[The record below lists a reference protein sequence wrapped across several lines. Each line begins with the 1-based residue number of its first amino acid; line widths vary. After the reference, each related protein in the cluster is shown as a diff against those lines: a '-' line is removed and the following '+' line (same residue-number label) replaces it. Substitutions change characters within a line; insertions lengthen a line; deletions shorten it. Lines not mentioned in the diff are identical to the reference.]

1 MEYSTRTSLELS
13 VGEKNDL
20 SVEVI
25 VHLRRQDL
33 KWWNDK
39 VKSHQKQLFRVIT
52 LRILPEECS
61 DDIEAWQSTKTK
73 KLKIDRQRNSQK
85 KSTATI
91 ATSGAKQH
99 KQSKNNNSTE
109 AKKKNSKKSSK
120 KDKSDPPEFMY
131 LYGDTIQLT
140 YKIEDTSKSNSL
152 TLLYNELSRK
162 KSNRAA
168 ELIVPTK
175 QNGKTNKK
183 RKKNS
188 EKEKEEIKSDETMLF
203 NYVHKIKKR
212 IIVWCYPFDPN
223 KPTNPIPD
231 GGGFHRTEL
240 IPIHSLFN

>member
-39 VKSHQKQLFRVIT
+39 VKSHQKQLFKVIT

-61 DDIEAWQSTKTK
+61 DDIEAWHSTKTK

-85 KSTATI
+85 KSTATS
-91 ATSGAKQH
+91 ASSGAKQH
-99 KQSKNNNSTE
+99 KQ
-109 AKKKNSKKSSK
+109 SKKSSK
-120 KDKSDPPEFMY
+120 KDKSDPPEFIY

-162 KSNRAA
+162 KSNRVP
-168 ELIVPTK
+168 ELLAPTE

-188 EKEKEEIKSDETMLF
+188 EKEIEEIESDETMLF

-223 KPTNPIPD
+223 KPIDPIPD

>member
-39 VKSHQKQLFRVIT
+39 VKSHQKQLFKVIT

-61 DDIEAWQSTKTK
+61 DDIEAWHSTKTK
-73 KLKIDRQRNSQK
+73 KLKIDRQR
-85 KSTATI
+85 
-91 ATSGAKQH
+91 GAKQH
-99 KQSKNNNSTE
+99 KQSKNDNTEE
-109 AKKKNSKKSSK
+109 AKKKISKKSSK

-162 KSNRAA
+162 KSNRAP

-175 QNGKTNKK
+175 QNGKTSKK

-188 EKEKEEIKSDETMLF
+188 EKEKEEIESDETMLF
-203 NYVHKIKKR
+203 NYVHKIQKR

-223 KPTNPIPD
+223 KPTDPIPD

-240 IPIHSLFN
+240 IPIHSLFS